1 MWCVWSTL
9 YEGERG
15 ELIVEYMG
23 VTREVYARKA
33 PMHARGEVFTS
44 RECHLPWFVVI
55 AVQGVLR
62 RRKVKSAGGVAVCET
77 KITRAQHGARNG
89 SAEVAPR
96 AFSIE
101 CAARV
106 VAASLPAVYS
116 LLGGPQYTQ
125 PVENRPQK
133 I

>member
-1 MWCVWSTL
+1 MCGVWSTL

-62 RRKVKSAGGVAVCET
+62 RRKVKSAGGLFVQAVAGG
-77 KITRAQHGARNG
+77 QHPIHVGTQYAHLCM
-89 SAEVAPR
+89 S
-96 AFSIE
+96 
-101 CAARV
+101 
-106 VAASLPAVYS
+106 SL
-116 LLGGPQYTQ
+116 
-125 PVENRPQK
+125 RR
-133 I
+133 

>member
-1 MWCVWSTL
+1 M
-9 YEGERG
+9 
-15 ELIVEYMG
+15 
-23 VTREVYARKA
+23 
-33 PMHARGEVFTS
+33 
-44 RECHLPWFVVI
+44 VI

-77 KITRAQHGARNG
+77 KSQELNTALVR